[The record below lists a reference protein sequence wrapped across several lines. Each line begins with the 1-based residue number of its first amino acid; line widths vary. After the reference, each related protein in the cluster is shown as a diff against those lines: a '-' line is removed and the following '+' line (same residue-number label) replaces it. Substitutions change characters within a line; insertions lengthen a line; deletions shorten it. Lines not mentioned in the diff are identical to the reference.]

1 MKTGDKEIKLG
12 VVETASPEDVLRR
25 LEDLDIATVS
35 YDHPPLF
42 TVEDSKPLRSP
53 LPGGIAKTFFLKG
66 KK

>member
-1 MKTGDKEIKLG
+1 MKTGDEEIKLG
-12 VVETASPEDVLRR
+12 VVETASP
-25 LEDLDIATVS
+25 EDLDIATVS